1 MSRKYRSSIARSS
14 TATSNVQVP
23 MPCKVQEDAEQRP
36 VSVRL
41 LGKLLAVESIEE
53 RWEDAGDWWKDNPLV
68 RVTYQVTLEDGQ
80 RLTIFKNMLTG
91 GWYRAS
97 NERPMESDLAA

>member
-1 MSRKYRSSIARSS
+1 MPRKTKASTSTSS
-14 TATSNVQVP
+14 TSTP
-23 MPCKVQEDAEQRP
+23 MPTKVQEDAEQRP
-36 VSVRL
+36 VAVTLYGVSVPI
-41 LGKLLAVESIEE
+41 ESIEE

-91 GWYRAS
+91 GWYWQ
-97 NERPMESDLAA
+97 DGH